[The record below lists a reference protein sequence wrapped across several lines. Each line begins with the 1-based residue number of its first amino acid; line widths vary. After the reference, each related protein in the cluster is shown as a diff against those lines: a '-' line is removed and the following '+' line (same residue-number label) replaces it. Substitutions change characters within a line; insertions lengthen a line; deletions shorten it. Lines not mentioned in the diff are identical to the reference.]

1 MIALPGLVT
10 TILRTLGS
18 ALGHKAVAR
27 PSVSCIATMLLSVAL
42 AACGRSEPPSPA
54 DAFRNDP
61 VAMQR
66 GRLLFNG
73 TCGGYCHGMSP
84 GPRDAPYLFDC
95 TWLHGG
101 SDQDL
106 FRVIAEGVPNTRM
119 VPFGAS
125 LPEGDDDIWRLVA
138 YITSQTPKSC

>member
-1 MIALPGLVT
+1 MDAPDGALGGQDALPP
-10 TILRTLGS
+10 
-18 ALGHKAVAR
+18 KAR
-27 PSVSCIATMLLSVAL
+27 SVSNLRAAL
-42 AACGRSEPPSPA
+42 AGVLLLAGLTACGPSEPPSPA

-73 TCGGYCHGMSP
+73 TCGGYCHGTSP

-101 SDQDL
+101 SDADI
-106 FRVIAEGVPNTRM
+106 FRIISEGVPKTRM
-119 VPFGAS
+119 IAFGGN
-125 LPEGDDDIWRLVA
+125 LPEGDADIWRLVA
-138 YITSQTPKSC
+138 YITSRAPKSC